1 MQINVNMKLCVLES
15 FVASMCISLYLYIYV
30 YIKVK
35 SITFFG
41 TQSFML
47 LVQHWLCKNLQPN
60 ELQWSNL
67 LQYNCFFIL
76 NDITAQGTWKSSLF
90 PWKVSIIIIVKTSVL
105 YTSHKIYLLL
115 KFIEIDE
122 ISVNLLHNYSKPDC
136 HKFQKSQ

>member
-1 MQINVNMKLCVLES
+1 MKLCVPES
-15 FVASMCISLYLYIYV
+15 FVASICICLYLYICIYIYV

-41 TQSFML
+41 THSFML
-47 LVQHWLCKNLQPN
+47 LVQHWLCNNLQPN

-76 NDITAQGTWKSSLF
+76 SDITAQVTRKSPLL

-105 YTSHKIYLLL
+105 YMSHKIHLLL

-122 ISVNLLHNYSKPDC
+122 ISVNLLHNYSKPDW